1 MAKNGTPSASRLVRA
16 EAVFFRSSHSV
27 AVARRR
33 CIGRNTYCA
42 GATVVVVRPSRG
54 IAYAL
59 GAIASVQVGATV
71 ARHLFAFLGPAGT
84 VFVRVAFGAG
94 ILLAIARPRWPR
106 FDARQWRAIVLFGL
120 IVAGMNL
127 CFYEAIARIPLG
139 VAVTIEF
146 VGPLGV
152 AIAGSRRP
160 LDLAWAAMAAAGV
173 VLLSLSGGMVTT
185 LGLLFALG
193 AAAGWASYIV
203 ISQRVGRLVPGGDGL
218 AFALA
223 VGGLALLPFGIAG
236 AGGGLLNVRNL
247 GIGLVVAI
255 LSSAIP
261 FSLEFAALR
270 RLSRQLFGILMSLEP
285 AMGAA
290 AGFLLLGQQLSLR
303 DVVAIGLVI
312 AASAGATRTAAS
324 PAAMDVP

>member
-1 MAKNGTPSASRLVRA
+1 MPAPL
-16 EAVFFRSSHSV
+16 
-27 AVARRR
+27 
-33 CIGRNTYCA
+33 
-42 GATVVVVRPSRG
+42 
-54 IAYAL
+54 YAL

-71 ARHLFAFLGPAGT
+71 ARHLFAFLGATGT
-84 VFVRVAFGAG
+84 VFLRVAFGAC
-94 ILLAIARPRWPR
+94 ILLAIARPRRPR

-120 IVAGMNL
+120 IIAGMNL
-127 CFYEAIARIPLG
+127 CFYQAIARIPLG

-146 VGPLGV
+146 IGPLGV
-152 AIAGSRRP
+152 AIVSSRKA
-160 LDLAWAAMAAAGV
+160 LDFAWAAMAAAGV
-173 VLLSLSGGMVTT
+173 ALLSFSGGDVTT

-203 ISQRVGRLVPGGDGL
+203 LSQRVGRLVPGPDGL

-236 AGGGLLNVRNL
+236 AGNRLLNLRNL
-247 GIGLVVAI
+247 ALGLIVAI

-270 RLSRQLFGILMSLEP
+270 RLSRQVFGILMSLEP

-290 AGFLLLGQQLSLR
+290 AGFLFLGQRLSPR
-303 DVVAIGLVI
+303 DLIAIALVI
-312 AASAGATRTAAS
+312 VASAGATRTA
-324 PAAMDVP
+324 PPQAATDVP

>member
-1 MAKNGTPSASRLVRA
+1 
-16 EAVFFRSSHSV
+16 
-27 AVARRR
+27 
-33 CIGRNTYCA
+33 
-42 GATVVVVRPSRG
+42 VRPSRG

-160 LDLAWAAMAAAGV
+160 LDVAWAAMAAAGV
-173 VLLSLSGGMVTT
+173 ALLSFIGGTVTMI
-185 LGLLFALG
+185 GLLFALG

-203 ISQRVGRLVPGGDGL
+203 ISQRVGRMAPGGDGL
-218 AFALA
+218 GFALA
-223 VGGLALLPFGIAG
+223 VGALALLPFGIAG
-236 AGGGLLNVRNL
+236 AGGELLNVRNL

-255 LSSAIP
+255 LSSAVP

-270 RLSRQLFGILMSLEP
+270 RLPRQLFGILMSLEP

-290 AGFLLLGQQLSLR
+290 AGFFFLGQQLSLR

-312 AASAGATRTAAS
+312 VASAGATRTAAS

>member
-1 MAKNGTPSASRLVRA
+1 
-16 EAVFFRSSHSV
+16 
-27 AVARRR
+27 
-33 CIGRNTYCA
+33 
-42 GATVVVVRPSRG
+42 
-54 IAYAL
+54 
-59 GAIASVQVGATV
+59 
-71 ARHLFAFLGPAGT
+71 
-84 VFVRVAFGAG
+84 
-94 ILLAIARPRWPR
+94 
-106 FDARQWRAIVLFGL
+106 
-120 IVAGMNL
+120 
-127 CFYEAIARIPLG
+127 
-139 VAVTIEF
+139 
-146 VGPLGV
+146 
-152 AIAGSRRP
+152 
-160 LDLAWAAMAAAGV
+160 MAAAGV

-255 LSSAIP
+255 LSSAVP

-285 AMGAA
+285 AVGAA

-312 AASAGATRTAAS
+312 VASAGATRSAAS
-324 PAAMDVP
+324 TPAATDVP